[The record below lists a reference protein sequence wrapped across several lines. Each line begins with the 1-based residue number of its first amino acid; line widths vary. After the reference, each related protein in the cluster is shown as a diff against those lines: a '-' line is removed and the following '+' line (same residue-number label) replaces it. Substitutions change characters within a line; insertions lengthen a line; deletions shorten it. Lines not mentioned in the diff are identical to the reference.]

1 MTLTRSPNLTRG
13 QRATL
18 RAELER
24 EHARLGA
31 SGHGGELASAVAD
44 ALQRMDEGRY
54 GVCLL
59 CSGPIPF
66 ARLTVLPETQHCLNC
81 GRR

>member
-1 MTLTRSPNLTRG
+1 MTLTRLPDLTSG

-31 SGHGGELASAVAD
+31 SGHGGALASDVAG

-54 GVCLL
+54 GVCVR
-59 CSGPIPF
+59 CGGPIPF
-66 ARLTVLPETQHCLNC
+66 ARLTVLPETQHCLGC